1 MLQINTHALVYWLL
15 TILISWPII
24 NLHGLDFQ
32 NEWFISS
39 VAYVV
44 GPSVNTFFVFHI
56 FGIEIFEIRHCEH
69 IDWKLDWCF
78 LLNPFKN
85 QYLPHLNSENWEI
98 NFIKFDLL
106 RAFQ

>member
-24 NLHGLDFQ
+24 NLHGFDFQ
-32 NEWFISS
+32 NEWLISS

-56 FGIEIFEIRHCEH
+56 FGIENFEIWHCEH
-69 IDWKLDWCF
+69 IESSIDVSF
-78 LLNPFKN
+78 
-85 QYLPHLNSENWEI
+85 
-98 NFIKFDLL
+98 
-106 RAFQ
+106 